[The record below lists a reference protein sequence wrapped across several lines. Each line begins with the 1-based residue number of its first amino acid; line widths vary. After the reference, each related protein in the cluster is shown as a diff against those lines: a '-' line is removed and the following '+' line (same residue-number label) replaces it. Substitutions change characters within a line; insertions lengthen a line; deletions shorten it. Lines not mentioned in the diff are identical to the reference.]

1 MEKVVFC
8 LLLLLTS
15 CAFRIE
21 DDEALRKQAAD
32 QLLNT
37 LVKSTTSERVSQEEI
52 SIQLADD
59 DDFNTFQLSI
69 KWPLRVYRAEI
80 KIDREIIESNGH
92 SYLKRNIKSN
102 NGFLSITVTLFN
114 ELGAVIG
121 LKEQETEFYKD
132 IKISEPI
139 SSEGELIANRLLI
152 TTGGRIITNGQSLTI
167 KAKKIIIED
176 TYNPGAAFRAE
187 DAHILTVLPG
197 TKSPTAEGK
206 PSHADIRIQA
216 DEAIGDLRVALIGFD
231 GNDGVTPIVK
241 HPPAA
246 AGKNGTSGESQ
257 DIGRYCTD
265 DRGRPCRSEI
275 ICKVEPQ
282 AAEPGLKGAK
292 GIDAAPGQD
301 GGDSGSLTID
311 IRNTE
316 NFTAKIITL
325 PGEGGKSGLRGEG
338 GPGGPPGI
346 TPRAAPGCRQPKP
359 ASSGDQGPYGNYGKD
374 GISGAM
380 GFIDTKATRA
390 QISKASD
397 R

>member
-1 MEKVVFC
+1 MNKKLGIFF
-8 LLLLLTS
+8 LILSS

-21 DDEALRKQAAD
+21 DDEALRKQAAGEI
-32 QLLNT
+32 LET
-37 LVKSTTSERVSQEEI
+37 LVKTASTERIASRDI
-52 SIQLADD
+52 DIQLSEDEA
-59 DDFNTFQLSI
+59 FNEFKLSVR
-69 KWPLRVYRAEI
+69 WPAKVYLGEI
-80 KIDREIIESNGH
+80 KIDNEPLISTSEPFMRRHIVGRDVPIQ
-92 SYLKRNIKSN
+92 IA
-102 NGFLSITVTLFN
+102 VTLYN
-114 ELGAVIG
+114 EIG
-121 LKEQETEFYKD
+121 GIIGNKSTTVKFLKD
-132 IKISEPI
+132 IAISKPTSFNDEF
-139 SSEGELIANRLLI
+139 EANRLLI

-197 TKSPTAEGK
+197 TKSPTTEGK

-301 GGDSGSLTID
+301 GGDTGSLTID

-374 GISGAM
+374 GISGAI

>member
-1 MEKVVFC
+1 MAKVIFS

-15 CAFRIE
+15 CAFRIK

-32 QLLNT
+32 QLLET
-37 LVKSTTSERVSQEEI
+37 LVKSTTSERVSTEEI
-52 SIQLADD
+52 RVELEDD
-59 DDFNTFQLSI
+59 EEFNKFQLI
-69 KWPLRVYRAEI
+69 AKWPSRAYRAEL
-80 KIDREIIESNGH
+80 KINDEVIESVEH
-92 SYLKRNIKSN
+92 SYVKRNIEGHKGLLNVS
-102 NGFLSITVTLFN
+102 VTLFN
-114 ELGAVIG
+114 ELGAIIG
-121 LKEQETEFYKD
+121 RKD
-132 IKISEPI
+132 FDIKFHNDLKISEPT
-139 SSEGELIANRLLI
+139 SMKGEFEANRLLI

-197 TKSPTAEGK
+197 TKSLTTEGK
-206 PSHADIRIQA
+206 PSHADIKIQA

-301 GGDSGSLTID
+301 GGDTGSLTID

-374 GISGAM
+374 GISGAI